1 MLDVLRRAMNNVEF
15 DRSSSAALRNPPS
28 VPQTAA
34 APSSTALVD
43 AQSIA
48 RLQRKQKL
56 LDLCLFVVDCCLR
69 NGTES
74 WWRQAVS
81 LPFADIAQGVEHL
94 KELCLQELVY
104 DAGDVRSFCRAYEVL
119 EEEGYLEG
127 DDRGRFLLDLL
138 RFVQPSLG
146 RVEEG
151 RKTFGDQLRSLAT
164 KKGNPGA
171 VVSVVIPDDRS
182 FSSFMELC
190 FPSLGSDGA
199 FTLLCSQRE
208 VTFLLSVCQHR
219 AAEVEAH
226 LRQRVLDCTIVCQP
240 IPENLGRAAAR
251 GEVER
256 DWLVGALQYLHLEE
270 ARRRDAD
277 FLSVNPNAIYAAG
290 FFKQVL
296 QLAEDKSEILSAV
309 VWLPDRGFIDRE
321 LKRNE
326 TDGSASIP
334 AGILTHMGLVVSA
347 PASCTTFVEGFVA
360 TRGPTAHLRLTWT
373 GKDHVDIYTTCHE
386 IVFLAR
392 TSLKKMS
399 RRFSLRPSAELD
411 TILGDDAVPHFVAAE
426 DGIVIAEFGLPPGGF
441 DDIAGDPAKFPA
453 FVARLLRPR
462 QAAFFRQPVRLAV
475 SRPADEPADDP
486 ADALRSAFLT
496 SLQKANDPATP
507 TVDQALSALNALHQY
522 ETSEYGLENMAGA
535 IAEGRRLVDICPSA
549 ADDLDVAARKVLI
562 RAAVNVD
569 HVDKAIS
576 LANGGGQGTSF
587 AHDFLVKMM
596 ELKAANVRQARRLRR
611 KFFLRRS
618 FAVMGSIAWGE
629 AFVDKFMNYHVPSL
643 LAEGNIPA
651 LARRKKV
658 IHSIVTT
665 ERDRQRIVAH
675 PVFRRLSR
683 FAEVVFTC
691 FPEELLERR
700 ARDKYNF
707 YYFYGFLDHQ
717 SVLLAQA
724 LQAEL
729 YLLPIDIVIS
739 RGSLANVGRS
749 LDKGAD
755 CCSIAGIECEPA
767 DLRSWLD
774 GRARSKRGELDLPAD
789 ELLTA
794 AIAMPDAYCRSLV
807 MSPDNQAFCRHARE
821 LIWPMRDGLVIHSI
835 FMHPV
840 AISARLMSRPFHPQY
855 ENVDY
860 ALLPRLLQ
868 HDGRLT
874 VLQNAELAAAQ
885 FGAPAGREE
894 FLDTGFS
901 LEAFIDAHEAD
912 YAAQRR
918 CFASRQFF
926 PSGKVPYPPSA
937 DCAQEVALIEAALK
951 RYRFRNEQA

>member
-1 MLDVLRRAMNNVEF
+1 MLDVLRRAMNNVDF
-15 DRSSSAALRNPPS
+15 DRSSSAALRNPS
-28 VPQTAA
+28 APQTGA
-34 APSSTALVD
+34 APAGTALVD
-43 AQSIA
+43 ARSIA
-48 RLQRKQKL
+48 DLQRKQKL
-56 LDLCLFVVDCCLR
+56 LDLYLFVVDCCLR
-69 NGTES
+69 NGTVN

-81 LPFADIAQGVEHL
+81 LPFADAAQGVEHL
-94 KELCLQELVY
+94 KELCLHELIY
-104 DAGDVRSFCRAYEVL
+104 DAGDIRSFRRAYEVL
-119 EEEGYLEG
+119 EEDGYLEA
-127 DDRGRFLLDLL
+127 DDRSRFLLDLV
-138 RFVQPSLG
+138 RFVQPGLG
-146 RVEEG
+146 REDEG
-151 RKTFGDQLRSLAT
+151 RRTFGDQLRSLVAR
-164 KKGNPGA
+164 KGRPAA

-182 FSSFMELC
+182 FSNFVELC
-190 FPSLGSDGA
+190 FPSLGSEDA
-199 FTLLCSQRE
+199 FRLLFSQRE

-219 AAEVEAH
+219 AAEVEA
-226 LRQRVLDCTIVCQP
+226 LLKQRVFDCAIVCRP
-240 IPENLGRAAAR
+240 IPEALGAGAAR
-251 GEVER
+251 DEVER

-270 ARRRDAD
+270 ARGRDAD
-277 FLSVNPNAIYAAG
+277 FLSINPNAIYATG
-290 FFKQVL
+290 FFRQVL
-296 QLAEDKSEILSAV
+296 RLAERKDEILSAV
-309 VWLPDRGFIDRE
+309 VWVPNRGYIDE
-321 LKRNE
+321 KLERNE
-326 TDGSASIP
+326 ADGSASIP
-334 AGILTHMGLVVSA
+334 AGLLAHMGLLVSA

-360 TRGPTAHLRLTWT
+360 IRGPTAHLRLTWN
-373 GKDHVDIYTTCHE
+373 GKHQVEVHTTCHE
-386 IVFLAR
+386 IVFLAGK
-392 TSLKKMS
+392 SLRKTS

-411 TILGDDAVPHFVAAE
+411 TILDADAVPHFVTAE

-441 DDIAGDPAKFPA
+441 DDVAGDPDKFPP
-453 FVARLLRPR
+453 FVSRFLRPR
-462 QAAFFRQPVRLAV
+462 QASFFRQPVRLAV
-475 SRPADEPADDP
+475 ARPHDDAAADTVE
-486 ADALRSAFLT
+486 ALRSAFLT
-496 SLQKANDPATP
+496 SLQKANDPPRP
-507 TVDQALSALNALHQY
+507 TVDQALSSLNALHQY
-522 ETSEYGLENMAGA
+522 EISEYGLENMAGA
-535 IAEGRRLVDICPSA
+535 IAEGRRLVDLCPNA
-549 ADDLDVAARKVLI
+549 PGELDVAARKVVI

-569 HVDKAIS
+569 HVDKAIV
-576 LANGGGQGTSF
+576 LAKDGGQGTSF
-587 AHDFLVKMM
+587 AHGFLVKMM
-596 ELKAANVRQARRLRR
+596 ELKAANVSQAARLRR

-643 LAEGNIPA
+643 LAPGNIPA

-675 PVFRRLSR
+675 PVFKRLKR

-700 ARDKYNF
+700 ARDEFNF

-724 LQAEL
+724 LRAEL

-739 RGSLANVGRS
+739 RDSLAKVGHA
-749 LDKGAD
+749 LDRGAD

-774 GRARSKRGELDLPAD
+774 GKTRSRTGELDLPAG

-807 MSPDNQAFCRHARE
+807 MSPDNQTFCRHARE

-894 FLDTGFS
+894 FRDGGFS
-901 LEAFIDAHEAD
+901 LEAFVEAHEAD

-918 CFASRQFF
+918 CFAKRQFF
-926 PSGKVPYPPSA
+926 PSGKVPYRPSV
-937 DCAQEVALIEAALK
+937 DCDREVALIAAALK
-951 RYRFRNEQA
+951 RYRFRNEQS